1 MKALI
6 VVDYQNDFVDGA
18 LGFKGAELIEKNIVD
33 LVKQFKAN
41 NDVVIF
47 TKDTHEEDYMD
58 TVEGHH
64 LPVKHCIRNSQG
76 HDLTKGLKEVV
87 GDSLVIEKPTFP
99 SLTLGNKL
107 QELKPSEI
115 HLCGLVSDIC
125 VFANAI
131 IAKAA
136 CPNSEIYMHR
146 KASDSYDHDMEEKTY
161 QVAAHLHINI
171 VK

>member
-18 LGFKGAELIEKNIVD
+18 LGFSGADLIEDNIVK
-33 LVKQFKAN
+33 LIREFKKN
-41 NDVVIF
+41 NDCVIF
-47 TKDTHEEDYMD
+47 TKDTHLDDYME

-64 LPVKHCIRNSQG
+64 LPVKHCVRGSEG
-76 HDLTKGLKEVV
+76 HDIREKVKKEI
-87 GDSLVIEKPTFP
+87 GDSLVIEKLTFP
-99 SLTLGNKL
+99 SLELGNKL
-107 QELKPSEI
+107 RELKPSEI

-125 VFANAI
+125 VFANAV

-146 KASDSYDHDMEEKTY
+146 LASDSYDHDMEKKTY
-161 QVAAHLHINI
+161 EVATHLHIN
-171 VK
+171 VVD